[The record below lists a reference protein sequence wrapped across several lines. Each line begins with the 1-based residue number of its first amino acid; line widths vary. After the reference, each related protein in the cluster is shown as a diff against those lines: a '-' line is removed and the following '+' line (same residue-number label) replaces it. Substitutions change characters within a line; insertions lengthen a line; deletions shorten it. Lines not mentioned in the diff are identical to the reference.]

1 MKKKK
6 FTKKFPSNVKLKNL
20 NYSSKSKNIYENLKL
35 IFIFFKILKK
45 ENPDNLFTFTLKPN
59 LYLGIINNL
68 FKINFFPT
76 ITGLGT
82 AKNKGGFL
90 LKFVKIFMKLSFI
103 PHLKYLFIILM
114 KNFFKKNWHQ

>member
-6 FTKKFPSNVKLKNL
+6 IYEKFPSNVKLKNL

-76 ITGLGT
+76 NYWFGNSKRI
-82 AKNKGGFL
+82 KVDF
-90 LKFVKIFMKLSFI
+90 
-103 PHLKYLFIILM
+103 Y
-114 KNFFKKNWHQ
+114 